1 MLRARLLI
9 SVLALASFASLPSFA
24 AAPVHP
30 SRSKLQPCKAQR
42 GGGEVDALCG
52 QYQVWENRAAKS
64 GRKITLKIL
73 VLPALG
79 PHPKPDPIVALGG
92 GPGQAAS
99 DLIGILSTEARQDRD
114 FLFVD
119 QRGTGE
125 PDRLQCLLGKPGD
138 FQSLFDQLFPL
149 DAVRRCREELSRKY
163 DLTLYTT
170 AAGADDLDEIRAW
183 LGYDKL
189 NLAGYSYGTRMA
201 QVYLKRHPES
211 VRTVTLWGSVPMDE
225 ALPISH
231 SAAGQRSLDLVFER
245 CEQEPACHA
254 RFPVRKDFQTV
265 MARLDKGPV
274 EIEVPHPE
282 TGKPTKVRLP
292 REVVAET
299 LRSFLYDAQ
308 GAAALPLA
316 FHEAAAGDWK
326 RLGERIVQRRYG
338 TLTGLSNGLFFSVTC
353 AEDAP
358 YITEKEIA
366 ARTAGSFLRDD
377 RVRRQKAACDLWPRA
392 KVEPG
397 HREAARTDLPVL
409 ALNGHLDPVTPPDF
423 GRRTIA
429 SYPHGLFLEV
439 PYAGHSISDD
449 CPVRIAETFIDRAS
463 LQGLDTSCLKEMKP
477 TPFVMEP
484 PKEESKPAG

>member
-1 MLRARLLI
+1 MPRARFLI
-9 SVLALASFASLPSFA
+9 PVFVLAFFASLPSFA
-24 AAPVHP
+24 ARPVHP
-30 SRSKLQPCKAQR
+30 SRSKLHPCKAQR
-42 GGGEVDALCG
+42 GDGEVDALCG

-64 GRKITLKIL
+64 GRKITLKVL

-79 PHPKPDPIVALGG
+79 AHPKPDPIVGLGG

-99 DLIGILSTEARQDRD
+99 DLTGILSTEARQDRD

-149 DAVRRCREELSRKY
+149 DAVRRCREELGKKY

-170 AAGADDLDEIRAW
+170 AAGADDLDEVRAW

-201 QVYLKRHPES
+201 QVYLKRHPKS

-231 SAAGQRSLDLVFER
+231 SAAGQRSLDLVFEL
-245 CEQEPACHA
+245 CEKDAACNA
-254 RFPVRKDFQTV
+254 KFPVRKDFQAV
-265 MARLDKGPV
+265 MARLDQGPV
-274 EIEVPHPE
+274 EVEVPHPE
-282 TGKPTKVRLP
+282 TGKPTRVRLP
-292 REVVAET
+292 REVVNEAI
-299 LRSFLYDAQ
+299 RSILYSAWGDAL
-308 GAAALPLA
+308 LPLA
-316 FHEAAAGDWK
+316 LHEAAAGDWK
-326 RLGERIVQRRYG
+326 HLGRGIVEQRYG
-338 TLTGLSNGLFFSVTC
+338 ILMALAQGLFFSVTC

-397 HREAARTDLPVL
+397 YREAARTNLPVL
-409 ALNGHLDPVTPPDF
+409 VINGHLDPVTPPDF
-423 GRRTIA
+423 GRRTVA
-429 SYPHGLFLEV
+429 SYPNSLFLEV
-439 PYAGHSISDD
+439 PYEGHSISGD
-449 CPVRIAETFIDRAS
+449 CPVRIAEKFIDRAS
-463 LQGLDTSCLKEMKP
+463 LKGLDTSCLKEMKP
-477 TPFVMEP
+477 VPFVLEP

>member
-1 MLRARLLI
+1 MPRLRLII
-9 SVLALASFASLPSFA
+9 SVLVLASFASLPSFA
-24 AAPVHP
+24 TPPVHP

-42 GGGEVDALCG
+42 GDGEVDALCG
-52 QYQVWENRAAKS
+52 EYQVWENRAAKS
-64 GRKITLKIL
+64 GRKITLKVL

-79 PHPKPDPIVALGG
+79 PHPKPDPIVGLGG

-99 DLIGILSTEARQDRD
+99 DLTGILSTEARQDRD

-149 DAVRRCREELSRKY
+149 DAVRRCREELGKKY

-170 AAGADDLDEIRAW
+170 AAGADDLDEVRAW

-201 QVYLKRHPES
+201 QVYLKRHPKS

-231 SAAGQRSLDLVFER
+231 SAAGQRSLDLVFEL
-245 CEQEPACHA
+245 CEKDAACNA

-265 MARLDKGPV
+265 MARLDQGPV
-274 EIEVPHPE
+274 EVEVPHPE
-282 TGKPTKVRLP
+282 TGKPTRVRLP
-292 REVVAET
+292 REVANEAI
-299 LRSFLYDAQ
+299 RSILYSAWGDAF
-308 GAAALPLA
+308 LPLA
-316 FHEAAAGDWK
+316 LHEATAGDWK
-326 RLGERIVQRRYG
+326 HLGGGIVQQRYG
-338 TLTGLSNGLFFSVTC
+338 TLMALAQGLFFSVTC

-358 YITEKEIA
+358 HITEKEIV

-397 HREAARTDLPVL
+397 YREAAHTDLPVL

-429 SYPHGLFLEV
+429 SYPNSLFLEV
-439 PYAGHSISDD
+439 PYEGHSISSD
-449 CPVRIAETFIDRAS
+449 CPVRIAEKFIDRAS
-463 LQGLDTSCLKEMKP
+463 LQGIDTSCLKEMKP
-477 TPFVMEP
+477 VPFVLEP

>member
-1 MLRARLLI
+1 MPRARLLFFLL
-9 SVLALASFASLPSFA
+9 VLISFASLPSFA
-24 AAPVHP
+24 AEPVHP
-30 SRSKLQPCKAQR
+30 SRSKLQPCKARR
-42 GGGEVDALCG
+42 GGDEVDAFCG
-52 QYQVWENRAAKS
+52 QYQVWENRAAKT
-64 GRKITLKIL
+64 GRKITLKVL

-79 PHPKPDPIVALGG
+79 AHPKPDPIVALGG

-99 DLIGILSTEARQDRD
+99 DLTGILSTEARQDRD

-125 PDRLQCLLGKPGD
+125 PDRLQCLLGKPGN

-149 DAVRRCREELSRKY
+149 DAVRRCRKELSKKY

-170 AAGADDLDEIRAW
+170 AAGADDLDEVRAW

-231 SAAGQRSLDLVFER
+231 SAAGQRALDLVFEL
-245 CEQEPACHA
+245 CEQDAACNA
-254 RFPVRKDFQTV
+254 KFPVRTDFQAV
-265 MARLDKGPV
+265 MARLDQGPV
-274 EIEVPHPE
+274 EVKVPHPD
-282 TGKPTKVRLP
+282 TRKPTKVRLP
-292 REVVAET
+292 REVVNEGI
-299 LRSFLYDAQ
+299 RSFLYSARTDAF
-308 GAAALPLA
+308 LPLA

-326 RLGERIVQRRYG
+326 LLGENVVEQRYG
-338 TLTGLSNGLFFSVTC
+338 ILMALAQGLFFSVTC
-353 AEDAP
+353 AEDRP
-358 YITEKEIA
+358 YITQQEIA

-377 RVRRQKAACDLWPRA
+377 RVRRQNAACDLWPRA
-392 KVEPG
+392 ELEPD
-397 HREAARTDLPVL
+397 HREAAHTDLPVL

-429 SYPHGLFLEV
+429 SYPNSLFLEV
-439 PYAGHSISDD
+439 PYEGHSISND
-449 CPVRIAETFIDRAS
+449 CPVRIAEKFIDRAS
-463 LQGLDTSCLKEMKP
+463 LQGLDTSCLAGIKP
-477 TPFVMEP
+477 TPFVLEP